1 MTAFTTSV
9 VGSFPRPKWL
19 IDAFERH
26 MAGKLGEEEYQELV
40 NDAVKLTIKEQEL
53 AGVDVI
59 TDGEQRR
66 VSFVS
71 FVGQAIP
78 GFKLARIT
86 ELNPK
91 AMEIMKKLKAQL
103 TLWRAVAA
111 DPISDAPMAVAEL
124 AFAKKVTDKPVKV
137 TLPSPYL
144 IMWEGWHAEISK
156 PYYNRPEEL
165 AEDYVKILRKEIVRL
180 REAGADFIQLDEPMI
195 GDLVEAGE
203 EEPDRYR
210 KLVEL
215 IHGQKYRGFR
225 DELSLG
231 KDLMNEVV
239 KGISGVRIG
248 MHLDRWPVK
257 GSPNFG
263 TGYERLL
270 PEVMDIN
277 VKQYVLE
284 YASPGSGNPALFAEA
299 MPSDKELGLG
309 VIEVMNP
316 TVEKPKDVVA
326 RAEKIVE
333 HIDPERIWLN
343 PDCGFA
349 PGMFRKFERRIAF
362 AKIAA
367 MVKGARDLRAKYS

>member
-1 MTAFTTSV
+1 
-9 VGSFPRPKWL
+9 
-19 IDAFERH
+19 
-26 MAGKLGEEEYQELV
+26 
-40 NDAVKLTIKEQEL
+40 
-53 AGVDVI
+53 VDVI

-91 AMEIMKKLKAQL
+91 AMEIMKKYKAQL
-103 TLWRAVAA
+103 TLWRAIAA

-124 AFAKKVTDKPVKV
+124 AYTKGVTDKPVKV

-144 IMWEGWHAEISK
+144 VMWEGWHSEISK
-156 PYYNRPEEL
+156 PYYARPEDL
-165 AEDYVKILRKEIVRL
+165 AEDFVKILRKEIVRL
-180 REAGADFIQLDEPMI
+180 REAGASFIQLDEPMI
-195 GDLVEAGE
+195 GDLVEAGD

-210 KLVEL
+210 RLVEM

-257 GSPNFG
+257 SSPNHG
-263 TGYERLL
+263 MGYERLL
-270 PEVMDIN
+270 PEVLDIK

-284 YASPGSGNPALFAEA
+284 YAAAGSGDPVRFAEA
-299 MPSDKELGLG
+299 MPNDRELGLG

-316 TVEKPKDVVA
+316 AVEKPKDVVA
-326 RAEKIVE
+326 RAERVVE

-349 PGMFRKFERRIAF
+349 PGMFRNFERRTAF
-362 AKIAA
+362 AKITA
-367 MVKGARDLRAKYS
+367 MVEAARDLRAKYA